1 MKIIWKDCVVGFFK
15 IYVKAQNYYNHEQL
29 ELSPYN
35 IMFSVVTSIKCF

>member
-29 ELSPYN
+29 ELSAYN